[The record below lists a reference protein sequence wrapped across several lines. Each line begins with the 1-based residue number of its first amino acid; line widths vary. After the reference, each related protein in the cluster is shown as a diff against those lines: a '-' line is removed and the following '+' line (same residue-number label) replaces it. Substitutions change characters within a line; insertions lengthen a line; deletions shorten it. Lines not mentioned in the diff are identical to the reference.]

1 MHSFVQSKNFLLS
14 IILILFST
22 SSIMPMEVN
31 NGFEFFKTYN
41 SLKSSYKKT
50 KDFLYDCNHKIATAG
65 IITFSVGCGCGG
77 GFLAF
82 LLLKSYAAA
91 ALLGTLTSPVAY
103 GFQKLSK
110 KIDELRK
117 TIEENHEEIK
127 ALMVQGDQKV
137 IGELKEH
144 FTHQLELALDEI
156 KKTTEISQDQTRKTL
171 EQNIALALNA
181 IKTDTEKQFA
191 EFKKDIDKGLDS
203 LKLDFKLADVETKT
217 SLKLISSN
225 LQMLKKEIDED
236 KEAKELAIS
245 SEKEQLLGEITLIA
259 SQYYQCSYAEAE
271 EYIAEQKGKK
281 ISQMNN
287 KQLLRF
293 QSQLNYEFLQKQQDG
308 LLKLT
313 LENGQEIT
321 LLKQE
326 VKETK
331 GILDNVMSRLD
342 TIEQGQKSQ
351 KKQLD
356 SLENF
361 ASNQSVHTAELRKG
375 VSQILTIVDTSKK
388 YATSTDEQ
396 QKNQVFHGLP
406 NQFLT
411 KPFAYSSTNLQQA
424 ALPYK
429 K

>member
-1 MHSFVQSKNFLLS
+1 
-14 IILILFST
+14 
-22 SSIMPMEVN
+22 MPMEVN

-110 KIDELRK
+110 KIDQLRK

-127 ALMVQGDQKV
+127 ALMAQGDQKV

-144 FTHQLELALDEI
+144 FTYQLELALDEI
-156 KKTTEISQDQTRKTL
+156 KKTTEISQDQTRKAL
-171 EQNIALALNA
+171 EQNIALALET
-181 IKTDTEKQFA
+181 IKTETEKQFT
-191 EFKKDIDKGLDS
+191 
-203 LKLDFKLADVETKT
+203 DFKTETKT
-217 SLKLISSN
+217 SLKLISNN
-225 LQMLKKEIDED
+225 LELLKKEIDED
-236 KEAKELAIS
+236 KEAKQLAIS
-245 SEKEQLLGEITLIA
+245 SEKEQLLAEIKLVA
-259 SQYYQCSYAEAE
+259 SQHYQCDYTEAE
-271 EYIAEQKGKK
+271 EYLAQQKGKR
-281 ISQMNN
+281 ISHMNN
-287 KQLLRF
+287 KQLLRL

-308 LLKLT
+308 LFKLT
-313 LENGQEIT
+313 LENGEQIT

-326 VKETK
+326 LKDANNR
-331 GILDNVMSRLD
+331 LDNVMSRLD

-375 VSQILTIVDTSKK
+375 VTQILTIVDTSKK
-388 YATSTDEQ
+388 YTASTHEQ
-396 QKNQVFHGLP
+396 PKNQVFHGLP

-411 KPFAYSSTNLQQA
+411 NPFAYSSANLQQA